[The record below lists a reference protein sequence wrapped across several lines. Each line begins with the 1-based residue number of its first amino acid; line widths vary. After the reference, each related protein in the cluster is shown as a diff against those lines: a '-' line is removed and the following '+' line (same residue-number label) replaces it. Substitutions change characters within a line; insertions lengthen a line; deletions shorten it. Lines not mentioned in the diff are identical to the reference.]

1 MTKIQTDGHGYNPR
15 KVNIPSDNE
24 QELAELVKYL
34 REKVPYSGTMYED
47 ERFVLSDEHAL
58 EKLQSFINQH
68 YTKRVKLELI
78 SDEAIKRIKQWY
90 TSDKTLFKSMLGNYN
105 PTAALNI
112 IKQGAKSQLQ
122 ADQKKVGN
130 ENG

>member
-24 QELAELVKYL
+24 QELAEL
-34 REKVPYSGTMYED
+34 
-47 ERFVLSDEHAL
+47 
-58 EKLQSFINQH
+58 EKLILEHHVKNTSNCEGMLTRKACVRYLSQAIHQH

-122 ADQKKVGN
+122 ADQKKVEG
-130 ENG
+130 